1 MDHCSIQ
8 GQYNTYMYSYMYF
21 IVYHV
26 QLFKLCLFL
35 FAEVSGNVMNVRQGS
50 KGRRDQKLLEKR
62 PERASEPRPDVSIT
76 RSQTGVRPRW
86 TKTLTER
93 RQRKGLPRRRKCPLL
108 LGSLSDDLV
117 TPQLDRADRLEP
129 VARGTG
135 GGDEGQRR
143 VRGRRKCPR
152 PGAGPHGGH
161 HPTCLYVNRS

>member
-62 PERASEPRPDVSIT
+62 PERASEVSGASGNNQSSIDANGIEFYVIFH
-76 RSQTGVRPRW
+76 QFYIKFCMLQCVG
-86 TKTLTER
+86 
-93 RQRKGLPRRRKCPLL
+93 
-108 LGSLSDDLV
+108 DLK
-117 TPQLDRADRLEP
+117 P
-129 VARGTG
+129 V
-135 GGDEGQRR
+135 EI
-143 VRGRRKCPR
+143 
-152 PGAGPHGGH
+152 
-161 HPTCLYVNRS
+161 Y